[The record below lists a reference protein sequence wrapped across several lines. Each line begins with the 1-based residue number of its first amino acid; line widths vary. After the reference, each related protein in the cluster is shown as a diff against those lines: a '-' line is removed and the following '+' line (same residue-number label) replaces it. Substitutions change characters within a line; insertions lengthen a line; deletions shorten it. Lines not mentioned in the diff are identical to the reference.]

1 MDILQLKYFI
11 VIARYENVSKAAEEL
26 MVAQPSL
33 SKMIKSLEEE
43 LGVLLFDRQGKRIL
57 LNENGRILK
66 KYTEKVLSL
75 LDAVHVELADMQNH
89 VNGVV
94 HISMRAATRLLPEIL
109 LEFKKLY
116 PDVKIVVDKEMHGS
130 DDHDIRI
137 FSTAEPLENENT
149 KLLFSE
155 DCLIGVQSGGRY
167 DGKKYIEL
175 KELEH
180 EDFLILQNH
189 QVLSEMTKDS
199 CRRAGFIP
207 NITVECDHQALICSL
222 IASGM
227 GVAFIPEKSWSVKQ
241 YPGIQL
247 LKVNGQE
254 CRRYIHMTWKKDG
267 YQSKAARLFREYLEQ
282 KLKL

>member
-1 MDILQLKYFI
+1 MDILQLKYFSI
-11 VIARYENVSKAAEEL
+11 IAKYENVSKAAEEL

-43 LGVLLFDRQGKRIL
+43 LGVLLFDRQGKRIM
-57 LNENGRILK
+57 LNENGKILK
-66 KYTEKVLSL
+66 KYTEKILSL
-75 LDAVHVELADMQNH
+75 IDAVHVELADMQNH
-89 VNGVV
+89 VNGIV

-116 PDVKIVVDKEMHGS
+116 PDVKIVADKEMHGS
-130 DDHDIRI
+130 DDYDIRI

-227 GVAFIPEKSWSVKQ
+227 GVAFIPEKSWSVKL